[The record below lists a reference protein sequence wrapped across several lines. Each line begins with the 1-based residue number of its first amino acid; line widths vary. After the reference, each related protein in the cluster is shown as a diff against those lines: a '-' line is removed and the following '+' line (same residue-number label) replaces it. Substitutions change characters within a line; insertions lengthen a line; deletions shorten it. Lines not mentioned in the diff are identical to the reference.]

1 MRTQC
6 DGPDID
12 QIRSRLALALEAAGL
27 SANAASE
34 RAKVARASVGFILNG
49 KVKNPSVS
57 MIGAV
62 SKVLNVSLDWLVWGV
77 GEGPQRPAAS
87 EAA

>member
-12 QIRSRLALALEAAGL
+12 QIRSRLGLALEAAGL
-27 SANAASE
+27 SPNAASE

-49 KVKNPSVS
+49 KVKNPSVNV
-57 MIGAV
+57 IGAV

-77 GEGPQRPAAS
+77 GNGPSRSQE
-87 EAA
+87 EAAA